1 MSNQTTSFHWS
12 KIQRGI
18 LRPAG
23 SSQAIGKAA
32 IEKGAEWD
40 CLGFLADKNTIKAVF
55 LLCQKR
61 WHDVSVSIPLER
73 AWRANAV
80 KVVCH

>member
-1 MSNQTTSFHWS
+1 MSNQSTSFHRS

-18 LRPAG
+18 FRTAG
-23 SSQAIGKAA
+23 SSQAIEEAA
-32 IEKGAEWD
+32 IEKGADWD

-55 LLCQKR
+55 LPCQQG
-61 WHDVSVSIPLER
+61 WHNVSVSIPLER